1 MDVKQM
7 FDSLATHE
15 QPPTTVDANRAM
27 AAGRAVRR
35 RRRAAVAGATAS
47 VAVAATVAAVLADG
61 TVHPWPRQD
70 GVAVAV
76 PATPSAT
83 LTVTATPRPTY
94 KGFAELKKEY
104 PPKGKVASVPPLLM
118 WVSDAPRKNEL
129 FLCES
134 GPNGSSCSGF
144 PPLAAKEFARRQ
156 GKLRLVPVWFG
167 VAKDDVHGVT
177 AVTRDGRKVPG
188 TLRRGVG
195 PGLGLWAVEYPPD
208 VRSLVFTGAKGQT
221 LQRIAL

>member
-15 QPPTTVDANRAM
+15 QPPTTVDPNQAM

-35 RRRAAVAGATAS
+35 RHRAAVAGTTA
-47 VAVAATVAAVLADG
+47 AVAVAAVLAVG
-61 TVHPWPRQD
+61 TVHPSPRQD

-76 PATPSAT
+76 PATPS
-83 LTVTATPRPTY
+83 VTATPRPTY
-94 KGFAELKKEY
+94 KGFAELKKKY

-134 GPNGSSCSGF
+134 GPNGSSCTGF

-156 GKLRLVPVWFG
+156 GKLRGVQVWLG

-177 AVTRDGRKVPG
+177 AVTRDGRRVPG
-188 TLRRGVG
+188 TLTRGVS

-208 VRSLVFTGAKGQT
+208 VRSLVFTGAKGGT

>member
-15 QPPTTVDANRAM
+15 QPPTAVDVNRAM

-35 RRRAAVAGATAS
+35 RHRAAVAATTAA
-47 VAVAATVAAVLADG
+47 VAVAVAVG

-70 GVAVAV
+70 GVTVAV
-76 PATPSAT
+76 PATPS
-83 LTVTATPRPTY
+83 VTATPRPTY

-104 PPKGKVASVPPLLM
+104 PPKGKVTSVPPLLM

-129 FLCES
+129 LLCES

-144 PPLAAKEFARRQ
+144 PPLAAKEFARTQ
-156 GKLRLVPVWFG
+156 GKLRGVRVWFG

-188 TLRRGVG
+188 TLTRGVS
-195 PGLGLWAVEYPPD
+195 PGLRLWGRRVSPWSPEPYLHRREGGDPATDRPVTCLD
-208 VRSLVFTGAKGQT
+208 L
-221 LQRIAL
+221 

>member
-15 QPPTTVDANRAM
+15 QPPTAVDVNQAM

-35 RRRAAVAGATAS
+35 RHRAAVAGTTA
-47 VAVAATVAAVLADG
+47 AVAVAAVLAVG

-83 LTVTATPRPTY
+83 PSVKATPRPTY
-94 KGFAELKKEY
+94 KGFAELKKKF

-118 WVSDAPRKNEL
+118 WVSDAPGKKGL
-129 FLCES
+129 LLCES
-134 GPNGSSCSGF
+134 GPNGGSCSGF

-156 GKLRLVPVWFG
+156 GKLRGVHVWFG

-188 TLRRGVG
+188 SLARGVS
-195 PGLGLWAVEYPPD
+195 PGLGLWAVEYPPGAGM
-208 VRSLVFTGAKGQT
+208 RSLVFTGAKGRA